1 MHRSGADSS
10 LAALQAGASLPGHV
24 LDVVVLTADGGLLAT
39 LRDAS
44 SAEQAIWHAPSPDA
58 AVDLLI
64 GGRCAVL
71 IADLGALRGDAAA
84 FFDRL
89 HAQFPE
95 LVLLATGRREEE
107 GAVASL
113 ISSGLIYRLL
123 HKPVS
128 PARAGLFLA
137 AATRR
142 YHELHN
148 TASDPIGMATIKT
161 VAMRP
166 KLARGLIAGAVLLI
180 VAVTVLL
187 LWSSGDA
194 PAPSIV
200 PQQVSSASPEE
211 QIATLMGR
219 AQIAFARDQLA
230 EPRGDNAL
238 EHYRA
243 VLALQPDH
251 AAAKAGVARVAAGL
265 EQRVVAALE
274 ARNAPQGRVALA
286 ALQHAEPSHPRLD
299 ALREQLI
306 SVSRSAAAV
315 SASPANPTT
324 LAAPPGQAAS
334 VRAATAAER
343 GAVDAEPASDVDT
356 RTRPEASA
364 AAAADEAGSDAPDA
378 EDLQRA
384 TQLRERGAL
393 LAPPGANAYEAL
405 AALRVAY
412 PDAEALRAEE
422 QRLAFALLEQARTAL
437 AASNLDEAA
446 VFLGRAEQLVPGMA
460 TTTAL
465 QKQLAAAQTER
476 SFATNIVQAGTLR
489 RTREVAAVYPRDA
502 QRDGV
507 EGWVDVEFT
516 IAADGSTTDLI
527 ARRAQPTGVFEK
539 SAIDSVRRWRFQPVM
554 RNGEAVPQRAVL
566 HVRFTLN

>member
-24 LDVVVLTADGGLLAT
+24 LDVVVLTADAGVLAT
-39 LRDAS
+39 LREAS
-44 SAEQAIWHAPSPDA
+44 GVEHAVWHAPSPDA

-84 FFDRL
+84 FFERL

-95 LVLLATGRREEE
+95 LVLLATGRRDEE
-107 GAVASL
+107 GAVACL
-113 ISSGLIYRLL
+113 ISSGLIYRFL

-128 PARAGLFLA
+128 PARAGLFLS

-148 TASDPIGMATIKT
+148 TAPEPIGMTTIRT

-166 KLARGLIAGAVLLI
+166 TLVRALIAGAVLLI
-180 VAVTVLL
+180 VAITVLL
-187 LWSSGDA
+187 WWSSSDA
-194 PAPSIV
+194 PAPGVV
-200 PQQVSSASPEE
+200 PQQHVSSASIEE

-238 EHYRA
+238 EHYRS

-251 AAAKAGVARVAAGL
+251 AEAKAGVARVASGL
-265 EQRVVAALE
+265 EQRVIAALA

-286 ALQHAEPSHPRLD
+286 ALQRAEPSYPRLD
-299 ALREQLI
+299 DLRAQLI
-306 SVSRSAAAV
+306 GLSRSAAATLP
-315 SASPANPTT
+315 SQPITENTPTG
-324 LAAPPGQAAS
+324 APPRSAAQTRPREAQ
-334 VRAATAAER
+334 RAATARVAEQ
-343 GAVDAEPASDVDT
+343 APPVAAKAAASDT
-356 RTRPEASA
+356 TGGAASNEPR
-364 AAAADEAGSDAPDA
+364 AD
-378 EDLQRA
+378 DLQRV

-393 LAPPGANAYEAL
+393 VAPAGANAYEAL
-405 AALRVAY
+405 SALRAAY
-412 PDAEALRAEE
+412 PQAEALRAEE

-437 AASNLDEAA
+437 AAANIDAAA
-446 VFLGRAEQLVPGMA
+446 VFLERAEDLVPGMA
-460 TTTAL
+460 TTKAL
-465 QKQLAAAQTER
+465 QQQLAAAQAER
-476 SFATNIVQAGTLR
+476 AFATNIVQAANLK
-489 RTREVAAVYPRDA
+489 RTREVAAVYPREA
-502 QRDGV
+502 QREGV

-516 IAADGSTTDLI
+516 ITADGTTTDFV
-527 ARRAQPTGVFEK
+527 ARRSQPANVFDK
-539 SAIDSVRRWRFQPVM
+539 AAIDSVRRWRFEPVM
-554 RNGEAVPQRAVL
+554 RNGQAAPQRAVL
-566 HVRFTLN
+566 RVRFALN

>member
-1 MHRSGADSS
+1 MHRSGVDSS
-10 LAALQAGASLPGHV
+10 LAALQAGATLAGRV
-24 LDVVVLTADGGLLAT
+24 LDVAVLTADAGLVAT
-39 LRDAS
+39 LREAS
-44 SAEQAIWHAPSPDA
+44 GVEHAIWHAPAPDD

-95 LVLLATGRREEE
+95 LVLLATGRRDEE

-113 ISSGLIYRLL
+113 ISSGLIYRFL

-128 PARAGLFLA
+128 PARAGLFLT

-148 TASDPIGMATIKT
+148 TTPEPIGMATIRT

-187 LWSSGDA
+187 LWSSSDT
-194 PAPSIV
+194 PAPRVV
-200 PQQVSSASPEE
+200 PPHQLSTASLEE
-211 QIATLMGR
+211 QIATFMGR

-251 AAAKAGVARVAAGL
+251 TEAKAGVARVASGL

-274 ARNAPQGRVALA
+274 ARNAPQGRAALA
-286 ALQHAEPSHPRLD
+286 ALQRAEPSYPRLD
-299 ALREQLI
+299 ELRAQLI
-306 SVSRSAAAV
+306 GLSRSAAAV
-315 SASPANPTT
+315 TAPASSPVP
-324 LAAPPGQAAS
+324 APPAQTAPAT
-334 VRAATAAER
+334 ATAAETPETNSQP
-343 GAVDAEPASDVDT
+343 DTAEAD
-356 RTRPEASA
+356 
-364 AAAADEAGSDAPDA
+364 AADEPGSDAPRE
-378 EDLQRA
+378 EDIRRV

-393 LAPPGANAYEAL
+393 IAPPGANAYEAL
-405 AALRVAY
+405 AALRVVY
-412 PDAEALRAEE
+412 PEAETLRAEE

-437 AASNLDEAA
+437 AASGIDDAA
-446 VFLGRAEQLVPGMA
+446 IFLEHAEQLVPGMA
-460 TTTAL
+460 TTRAL
-465 QKQLAAAQTER
+465 QQQLATAQAER
-476 SFATNIVQAGTLR
+476 SFATNIVQAANLR
-489 RTREVAAVYPRDA
+489 RTREVTAAYPRDA

-516 IAADGSTTDLI
+516 ISPDGEPTDLL
-527 ARRAQPTGVFEK
+527 ARRAEPVGVFEK
-539 SAIDSVRRWRFQPVM
+539 SAIDSVRRWRFEPVM

-566 HVRFTLN
+566 RVRFALN